1 MNDIIEYDLISV
13 ITERVLRDNGIF
25 DLVELTLK
33 KNYHISIDQVL
44 DYPENLKLVLFSIA
58 GNNYHEIIYNMKNL
72 FGTSASQNP
81 ASKFLQILDHSKFDH
96 V

>member
-44 DYPENLKLVLFSIA
+44 DYPENLKLVFLIT
-58 GNNYHEIIYNMKNL
+58 EL
-72 FGTSASQNP
+72 L
-81 ASKFLQILDHSKFDH
+81 KFAYLIEAL
-96 V
+96 